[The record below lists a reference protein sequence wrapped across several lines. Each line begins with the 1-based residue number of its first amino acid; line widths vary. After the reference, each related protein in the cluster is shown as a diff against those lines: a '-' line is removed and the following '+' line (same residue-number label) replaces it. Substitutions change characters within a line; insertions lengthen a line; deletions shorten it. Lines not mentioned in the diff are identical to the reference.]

1 LDVEWLERELGSHV
15 VRIERIQSL
24 WNGYGELNR
33 VVLATKPVIVKWAR
47 PPRHAAAKRASYANE
62 LAFYQQLRPTSRVP
76 RLLASRVTDEWIL
89 VLEDLDA
96 AGYPRRSDAANGRDL
111 EAVLRWLAELHV
123 QFLGTAWPMRGTY
136 WHLDARRDELA
147 ASDNPV
153 LRRTAPDLDARLKA
167 AKFQTL
173 VHGDA
178 KDENFCFSTDH
189 RVAAVDFQYVG
200 YGPGIVDI
208 AYLLHGRSD
217 EADALDAYCRLL
229 PREIASEWRALY
241 PTAQRDFE
249 RFLAGWRR

>member
-1 LDVEWLERELGSHV
+1 LDVAWLEHELGSHV

-33 VVLATKPVIVKWAR
+33 VVLETGPVIVKWAR
-47 PPRHAAAKRASYANE
+47 PPSSATAKRASYANE
-62 LAFYQQLRPTSRVP
+62 LAFYERVRPTSRVP
-76 RLLASRVTDEWIL
+76 KLLASRVTDEWML

-96 AGYPRRSDAANGRDL
+96 AGFPRRTAAASGRDL
-111 EAVLRWLAELHV
+111 DAVLRWLAELHV
-123 QFLGTAWPMRGTY
+123 QFLGTSWPMRGTY

-147 ASDNPV
+147 AIDNPI
-153 LRRTAPDLDARLKA
+153 LRRTASELDARLQT
-167 AKFQTL
+167 AKYQTL

-200 YGPGIVDI
+200 YGPGIVDV
-208 AYLLHGRSD
+208 AYLLHGRSNSSL
-217 EADALDAYCRLL
+217 ALDAYCRLL
-229 PREIASEWRALY
+229 PSEVAEEWRALY
-241 PTAQRDFE
+241 PIAQRDFE